1 MNNHTIKVQLSGS
14 GRGGTKGSAVNTL
27 TKNIMSNQKTNSMSS
42 KQLVRGLRTLRTGD
56 LGNLGL
62 FGGKGGSA
70 TMAIVQEVVKV
81 ANRVADIAISVNE
94 ASSGESIKAGNVRK
108 VKSYFMNP
116 TSYAWDATYGVYLQ
130 KLQISR
136 QNQSNEYYRQLSGNI
151 ITGNQFGK
159 K

>member
-1 MNNHTIKVQLSGS
+1 MNNHTIKVQLNGS